1 MGVAGH
7 LIPGDRR
14 TRYARRDRTRPVTG
28 AQRRELELAD
38 PITQSRPHACS
49 ALGPGWWLAAP
60 QAPARAPCGCSVS
73 AARKW
78 NADRATQC
86 NRARQRRP
94 PSGLAMKL
102 WALARGP
109 RTADGGHR
117 PRRERAGGGR
127 HPTGRTTGPRPGRGH
142 GLRKIVEPGVC
153 AVQLQ
158 RPAAQG
164 PFEVELMVMG
174 RSIMAR
180 ASSYP
185 LTC

>member
-1 MGVAGH
+1 MREPCGNQAAAGLCRRPMTRTTQVAGTAGEMTKLQQAASKYLWRAN

-49 ALGPGWWLAAP
+49 ALGPGWWLAGP

-78 NADRATQC
+78 NADRAMQC

-94 PSGLAMKL
+94 PSGLAMNL

-109 RTADGGHR
+109 RTADGGTQD
-117 PRRERAGGGR
+117 AV
-127 HPTGRTTGPRPGRGH
+127 TGSG
-142 GLRKIVEPGVC
+142 
-153 AVQLQ
+153 
-158 RPAAQG
+158 
-164 PFEVELMVMG
+164 
-174 RSIMAR
+174 
-180 ASSYP
+180 
-185 LTC
+185 